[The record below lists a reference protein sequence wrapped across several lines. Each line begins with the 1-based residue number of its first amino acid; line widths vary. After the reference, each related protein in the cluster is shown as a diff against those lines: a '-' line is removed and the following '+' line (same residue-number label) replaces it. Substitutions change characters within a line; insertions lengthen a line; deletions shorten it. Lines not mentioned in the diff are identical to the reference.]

1 MIRAHLL
8 GLTVA
13 AFVAGAAGAGPLEDA
28 QAAYE
33 RKDFATAQRLWSPL
47 AEQGVA
53 DAEFG
58 LGRLFLFGNGVI
70 QDGAQAVSWLS
81 RAAANGRTNVGWL
94 LGQIYDGDLDVL
106 GLNVVPDSAEAV
118 RWYRVAAEG
127 GFMAAWQQLA
137 EHYAEGRGVA
147 QDFAEAIK
155 WYRKLADEGDIFAQS
170 QIGEFYRV
178 GRGVPQ
184 DYAEAARWFGE
195 AGNGGYA
202 YAQYQMGLLYRDG
215 RGVRGD
221 VVEAYKWL
229 ALASGAAA
237 PFPGAEA
244 ERTLLAVKMTA
255 AQIAEAQRLAN
266 AWKPK

>member
-1 MIRAHLL
+1 MIRAYLL

-70 QDGAQAVSWLS
+70 QDGAQAISWLS

-94 LGQIYDGDLDVL
+94 LGQIYDGSLDAL
-106 GLNVVPDSAEAV
+106 GLNVVPDAAEAV

-147 QDFAEAIK
+147 QDFGEAIK

-170 QIGEFYRV
+170 QIGEFYRD

-184 DYAEAARWFGE
+184 DLAEAARWFGE
-195 AGNGGYA
+195 AGNGGYV
-202 YAQYQMGLLYRDG
+202 YAQYQLGLIYRDG

-229 ALASGAAA
+229 SLASGAVD
-237 PFPGAEA
+237 PLPGAEA
-244 ERTLLAVKMTA
+244 ERTLLAGQMTA
-255 AQIAEAQRLAN
+255 AQIAEGQRLAN